1 MASRGLLVAAAMAV
15 RNCSMDFTH
24 RTGHHGG
31 SFWQQHARTFC
42 CWCLQLNGRLAVTGL
57 QIIESYT
64 RSAHCLI
71 VLDLAASAV

>member
-15 RNCSMDFTH
+15 CNCSMDFTH
-24 RTGHHGG
+24 RTGG
-31 SFWQQHARTFC
+31 SVWQQHARMFC
-42 CWCLQLNGRLAVTGL
+42 CWFLQMNGRLAVTGL

-71 VLDLAASAV
+71 ALDLAASAV